1 MTGLVS
7 LVAGVALSAMTGT
20 LESLPGLLLLQPATL
35 AMTGNIYGA
44 FGSRLGTS
52 LHTGTFRLT
61 TRLDSVV
68 GQNTLAS
75 LVLGVVVSVATAV
88 AAKGVAV
95 AFDVTPTMSLAD
107 FVVVSTVAGT
117 FAGLVLVAIAL
128 ALAALAARR
137 GWDLDNVVV
146 PVVSAAGDVLAVVGL
161 LIGAQGAGIEPL
173 TPVLAALLVVVAA
186 LAVVSVRRSALDLL
200 ATVVWES
207 MPVLVL
213 AALLDL
219 VAGIAAEKRLEDFV
233 TVEVLLILLPGFLGG
248 AGALG
253 GVLSSRLS
261 TRFHLGLIAPEPVPT
276 AAAWS
281 EATLVVTLSVPVF
294 ALRGATAQMAAW
306 FTGASS
312 PGMADLVAVSV
323 LGGLLAT
330 LVVVAVGYYGTLV
343 AVRFG
348 LDPDTYGIPIVQ
360 STLDVVGVFTLLLAA
375 AAVGIV

>member
-1 MTGLVS
+1 MARRPLARWTRSAPSSATTPPSPRRRRGAGRVRAARTGLGALRRLGWSALVGGDPRAWGSAFVALVVTGLVS

-137 GWDLDNVVV
+137 GWDLD
-146 PVVSAAGDVLAVVGL
+146 
-161 LIGAQGAGIEPL
+161 
-173 TPVLAALLVVVAA
+173 
-186 LAVVSVRRSALDLL
+186 
-200 ATVVWES
+200 
-207 MPVLVL
+207 
-213 AALLDL
+213 
-219 VAGIAAEKRLEDFV
+219 
-233 TVEVLLILLPGFLGG
+233 
-248 AGALG
+248 
-253 GVLSSRLS
+253 
-261 TRFHLGLIAPEPVPT
+261 
-276 AAAWS
+276 
-281 EATLVVTLSVPVF
+281 
-294 ALRGATAQMAAW
+294 
-306 FTGASS
+306 
-312 PGMADLVAVSV
+312 
-323 LGGLLAT
+323 
-330 LVVVAVGYYGTLV
+330 
-343 AVRFG
+343 
-348 LDPDTYGIPIVQ
+348 
-360 STLDVVGVFTLLLAA
+360 
-375 AAVGIV
+375 